1 MAIRGWPERGR
12 ILDFILI
19 AGGFVALM
27 FGGEM
32 LVKGAV
38 SAATR
43 LGVSPM
49 VIGLTLVGFGTS
61 TPELLTS
68 LQAAF
73 AGAPGI
79 AIGNVVGSNT
89 ANVLLIL
96 AVAALIA
103 PIAVARDAFWRDGSV
118 MIAASLACLAV
129 VLSGSVGRVGGG
141 ILVAAL
147 VAYLTYTLWSER
159 RRPSP
164 AGEVYA
170 HEAEAV
176 PGKPVGLGAALGLFA
191 VGLVITLLGARFL
204 VQGAVGIATDF
215 GVSEAVIG
223 VTIVA
228 IGTSLPELVT
238 SVIAAR
244 KGEADVALG
253 NVIGSNIFNILG
265 ILGVTALVH
274 PLSVPAE
281 IAMRD
286 IWVMLVAA
294 GALIAVAVTGWR
306 INRTEGGIMLALYAA
321 YLGWLVA
328 TI

>member
-1 MAIRGWPERGR
+1 M
-12 ILDFILI
+12 
-19 AGGFVALM
+19 
-27 FGGEM
+27 
-32 LVKGAV
+32 
-38 SAATR
+38 
-43 LGVSPM
+43 
-49 VIGLTLVGFGTS
+49 
-61 TPELLTS
+61 
-68 LQAAF
+68 
-73 AGAPGI
+73 
-79 AIGNVVGSNT
+79 
-89 ANVLLIL
+89 
-96 AVAALIA
+96 
-103 PIAVARDAFWRDGSV
+103 
-118 MIAASLACLAV
+118 
-129 VLSGSVGRVGGG
+129 GRVGGG
-141 ILVAAL
+141 ILVASLA
-147 VAYLTYTLWSER
+147 AYLTYTLWSER

-191 VGLVITLLGARFL
+191 VGLVITLLGAGFL

-281 IAMRD
+281 IATRD

>member
-1 MAIRGWPERGR
+1 ME
-12 ILDFILI
+12 FILI
-19 AGGFVALM
+19 AVGFAGLM

-43 LGVSPM
+43 MGISPM

-61 TPELLTS
+61 TPELVTS

-73 AGAPGI
+73 AGAPGL

-103 PIAVARDAFWRDGSV
+103 PIAVNRDAFWRDGTV
-118 MIAASLACLAV
+118 MIAASLACLAI
-129 VLSGSVGRVGGG
+129 VLSGMVGRTGGAL
-141 ILVAAL
+141 LVAGL
-147 VAYLTYTLWSER
+147 IAYLTYTLWSER
-159 RRPSP
+159 KKPSP

-176 PGKPVGLGAALGLFA
+176 PGKPVGLAASLGLFV
-191 VGLVITLLGARFL
+191 VGLAITLAGARFL

-228 IGTSLPELVT
+228 VGTSLPELVT

-265 ILGVTALVH
+265 ILGITALVS
-274 PLSVPAE
+274 PMTVPSE
-281 IAMRD
+281 IATRD

-306 INRTEGGIMLALYAA
+306 INRTEGGVMLALYAA

-328 TI
+328 TL